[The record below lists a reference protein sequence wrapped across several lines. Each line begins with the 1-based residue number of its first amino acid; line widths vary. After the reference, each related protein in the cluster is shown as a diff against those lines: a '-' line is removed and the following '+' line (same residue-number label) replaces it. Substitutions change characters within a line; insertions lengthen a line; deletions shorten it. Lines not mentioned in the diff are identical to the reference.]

1 MSYSVAKSSLS
12 PPAGCVVTTPFVLNR
27 NFLLLQ
33 PVIRSSSFLAEYCI
47 SMGNGSGQ
55 DDAGGDR
62 IGEMGKERLAVQ
74 AVWREPD
81 AALVRPS
88 IL

>member
-1 MSYSVAKSSLS
+1 MD
-12 PPAGCVVTTPFVLNR
+12 
-27 NFLLLQ
+27 
-33 PVIRSSSFLAEYCI
+33 
-47 SMGNGSGQ
+47 NGSGQ

-74 AVWREPD
+74 TVWREPD

>member
-1 MSYSVAKSSLS
+1 ME
-12 PPAGCVVTTPFVLNR
+12 AGRT
-27 NFLLLQ
+27 
-33 PVIRSSSFLAEYCI
+33 I
-47 SMGNGSGQ
+47 
-55 DDAGGDR
+55 AGGDR

-81 AALVRPS
+81 AALVRPF